1 MYLTDFENF
10 SSAIL
15 VTFGNLVAAQDAIEE
30 KKVPPRRPDQRLN
43 TLKRFAENWIDS
55 QLRANLNRPQR
66 AINKKRAFN
75 RIFDRALE
83 AYNKCGYFD
92 PTVLPHGGPRPEGK
106 LLWFYHGCESIF
118 RYAKT

>member
-1 MYLTDFENF
+1 MKVTAFRATVQAVFFCSKTNVELF

-15 VTFGNLVAAQDAIEE
+15 VTFGNLVAAQGEE

-43 TLKRFAENWIDS
+43 TLKRFAGNWIDS
-55 QLRANLNRPQR
+55 QLGQELNRPQR
-66 AINKKRAFN
+66 AVMKKRAFN

-92 PTVLPHGGPRPEGK
+92 PTVLPHGGPRPEGRFK
-106 LLWFYHGCESIF
+106 
-118 RYAKT
+118 

>member
-1 MYLTDFENF
+1 LYLTDFENF

-55 QLRANLNRPQR
+55 QLGSNLNRPQR
-66 AINKKRAFN
+66 AFNKKRAFG

-92 PTVLPHGGPRPEGK
+92 PTVLPHGGPRPAEGMIHR
-106 LLWFYHGCESIF
+106 F
-118 RYAKT
+118 